1 MLIDIPDYLVKECE
15 LYAACYGSDAVLYV
29 LRAYPRLV
37 SDVRQL
43 TRRFADFDAE
53 TADFDQ
59 RLDSL
64 QSACRALLEL

>member
-1 MLIDIPDYLVKECE
+1 MLVDVPDYLVKECE
-15 LYAACYGSDAVLYV
+15 LYAATSGPDAVLHV

-43 TRRFADFDAE
+43 TRRLSDFDAE

-59 RLDSL
+59 RLDVL